1 MNEPIRSTAISLK
14 WYVIGQTEKE
24 MAKLRMG
31 LIGGGEGSF
40 IGAVHRIAAELDG
53 KISLVGGAFSSNADV
68 SRRSGVELYGL
79 SPSRCYG
86 SFDELIE
93 QELQLESSQRMQF
106 VVIATP
112 NHVHFAHAKAALE
125 AGFHVMSDK
134 PMTFDLAQA
143 IELQE
148 TVSRTGRVFGL
159 THNYT
164 GYPMVKEARHLVRS
178 GAIGE
183 VRRINI
189 EYIQGWL
196 STREETTGNKQAEWR
211 TDPARSGA
219 AGCMGDIGTHGE
231 NLAEYVTGLRIES
244 LCADLTTFVP
254 GRELEDDGNVLLRF
268 EGGARGVLSASQIA
282 VGVENG
288 LSLRVYGEKGGI
300 EWVQM
305 EPNSLLVRWPD
316 RPYEI
321 RRTGAA
327 GVSDVSLDASR
338 IPPGH
343 PEGFLEAFA
352 LLYRN
357 FASAV
362 SDAEL
367 GKKIDSADYD
377 FPTVKD
383 GVRGMQF
390 IETVVK
396 SSNEGARWMQFPAS

>member
-1 MNEPIRSTAISLK
+1 
-14 WYVIGQTEKE
+14 

-40 IGAVHRIAAELDG
+40 IGVVHRIAAELDG
-53 KISLVGGAFSSNADV
+53 KIAIVGGAFASDPDR
-68 SRRSGVELYGL
+68 SRRSGVEIYGL
-79 SPSRCYG
+79 PLSRCYG
-86 SFDELIE
+86 SFDDLIE
-93 QELQLESSQRMQF
+93 QECALDPSERMQF
-106 VVIATP
+106 VTLATP
-112 NHVHFAHAKAALE
+112 NHVHFEHAKTALE

-134 PMTFDLAQA
+134 PMTFDLGQA
-143 IELQE
+143 LELKR
-148 TVSRTGRVFGL
+148 TVAKTGKVFGL

-164 GYPMVKEARHLVRS
+164 GYPMIKEARHLVRS
-178 GAIGE
+178 GAVGK

-196 STREETTGNKQAEWR
+196 ATSEEAIGNKQAEWR
-211 TDPARSGA
+211 TDPNRSGA

-231 NLAEYVTGLRIES
+231 NLAEYVTGLQIES

-254 GRELEDDGNVLLRF
+254 GRQLEDDGNVLLRF
-268 EGGARGVLSASQIA
+268 EGGAKGVLSASQVA

-288 LSLRVYGEKGGI
+288 LTLRVYGETGGI
-300 EWVQM
+300 EWAQM
-305 EPNSLLVRWPD
+305 EPNSLIVRWPD
-316 RPYEI
+316 RPYEV

-327 GVSDVSLDASR
+327 GVSDASLAASR

-357 FASAV
+357 FAHAV
-362 SDAEL
+362 SDAES
-367 GKKIDSADYD
+367 GKKVDASSYD
-377 FPTVKD
+377 FPTVDD

-396 SSNEGARWMQFPAS
+396 SSQDGAVWLDFPAN

>member
-1 MNEPIRSTAISLK
+1 MP
-14 WYVIGQTEKE
+14 
-24 MAKLRMG
+24 KLRMG
-31 LIGGGEGSF
+31 MIGGGEGSF

-53 KISLVGGAFSSNADV
+53 QIELVGGAFSSDPER
-68 SRRSGVELYGL
+68 SKRSGEALYGL
-79 SPSRCYG
+79 PSDRCYG
-86 SFDELIE
+86 SFEEL
-93 QELQLESSQRMQF
+93 LASESSLGSEDRVHF
-106 VVIATP
+106 IVIATP
-112 NHVHFAHAKAALE
+112 NHVHYAHAKAALE

-134 PMTFDLAQA
+134 PMTYSLDEALDLRD
-143 IELQE
+143 
-148 TVSRTGRVFGL
+148 TVDRTGKVFGL

-164 GYPMVKEARHLVRS
+164 GYPMIKEARHLVRG
-178 GAIGE
+178 GAFGK

-196 STREETTGNKQAEWR
+196 STPEEAGGNKQAEWR

-254 GRELEDDGNVLLRF
+254 GRRLEDDGNVLLRF
-268 EGGARGVLSASQIA
+268 EGGAKGVLSASQIA

-288 LSLRVYGEKGGI
+288 LTLRVYGETGGL
-300 EWVQM
+300 EWSQM
-305 EPNSLLVRWPD
+305 EPNSLIVRWPD
-316 RPYEI
+316 RPYEV

-327 GVSDVSLDASR
+327 GVSEVSVAASR

-362 SDAEL
+362 REAET
-367 GKKIDSADYD
+367 GKAVRAEDHD
-377 FPTVKD
+377 FPTVND

-390 IETVVK
+390 IETVVA
-396 SSNEGARWMQFPAS
+396 SSHQGATWLDFPKQS

>member
-1 MNEPIRSTAISLK
+1 
-14 WYVIGQTEKE
+14 

-31 LIGGGEGSF
+31 MIGGGEGSF

-53 KISLVGGAFSSNADV
+53 QIELAGGAFSSDPAR
-68 SRRSGVELYGL
+68 SKRSGESLYGL
-79 SPSRCYG
+79 PPERCYG
-86 SFDELIE
+86 SFDELIMSE
-93 QELQLESSQRMQF
+93 TSRPVDQRMHF

-112 NHVHFAHAKAALE
+112 NNVHYAHAKAALE

-134 PMTFDLAQA
+134 PMTYSLDEALDLR
-143 IELQE
+143 E
-148 TVSRTGRVFGL
+148 TVKRTGKVFGL

-164 GYPMVKEARHLVRS
+164 GYPMIKEARHLVRG
-178 GAIGE
+178 GALGG
-183 VRRINI
+183 VRRINV

-196 STREETTGNKQAEWR
+196 ASPEEMDGNKQAEWR
-211 TDPARSGA
+211 TDPSRSGA

-254 GRELEDDGNVLLRF
+254 GRRLDDDGNVLLRF
-268 EGGARGVLSASQIA
+268 EGGAKGVLSASQIA

-288 LSLRVYGEKGGI
+288 LTLRVYGELGGL
-300 EWVQM
+300 EWSQM
-305 EPNSLLVRWPD
+305 EPNSLIVRWPD
-316 RPYEI
+316 RPFEV

-327 GVSDVSLDASR
+327 GVSQLSIEASR

-362 SDAEL
+362 QDAAA
-367 GKKIDSADYD
+367 GKDIDAMDYD
-377 FPTVKD
+377 FPSVND

-390 IETVVK
+390 IETVVA
-396 SSNEGARWMQFPAS
+396 SSDQGAKWLDFPSAN